1 MVFTYSYLAAIL
13 IGISMPYKEPWG
25 YLHRATVQIV
35 CNFLLQLLGELL
47 VALTGNHGKNID
59 IKHAF
64 LAQ

>member
-25 YLHRATVQIV
+25 YLHRATVQV
-35 CNFLLQLLGELL
+35 VRYLPLQLLGELL